1 MRPASFDYVRTGS
14 LEEALGALSEPGAV
28 ALAGGQTLVNLMR
41 QRVVRPRVVVDISRV
56 SGLDEVRLE
65 DGRLVVGALARLGSL
80 AELDL
85 VRAACPALAQAAA
98 AVGDPQVR
106 NRATIAGNL
115 CHPLPVSDIAP
126 VLLAS
131 DGSLLVRSRS
141 GQREVPATEFFAPP
155 LGSGLRPG
163 ELIVEVRFG
172 RLDGASAYERL
183 SRRVAD
189 PAVAAAAAFVRM
201 VDARVE
207 DVAVALGA
215 VHEVPVLVPSMDAI
229 RGGPFHPEAARAALE
244 SFCGRL
250 SPPSSPHAGADY
262 RRRVAVVVALR
273 ALARAAGRRS

>member
-1 MRPASFDYVRTGS
+1 MRPASFEYVRTGS
-14 LEEALGALSEPGAV
+14 LGEALEALAEPGAV

-41 QRVVRPRVVVDISRV
+41 QRVVRPRVVVDLSRL
-56 SGLDEVRLE
+56 SGLNEVRIE
-65 DGRLVVGALARLGSL
+65 GGRLIVGALARLGSL

-85 VRAACPALAQAAA
+85 VRTACPALAQAAA

-115 CHPLPVSDIAP
+115 CHPLPISDIAP

-141 GQREVPATEFFAPP
+141 SQREVPATEFFAPP
-155 LGSGLRPG
+155 LGSGLRSG
-163 ELIVEVRFG
+163 ELIVEVRFA
-172 RLDGASAYERL
+172 RLDSASAYERL

-189 PAVAAAAAFVRM
+189 PAIAGAAAFVRV

-207 DVAVALGA
+207 DVAVALSA
-215 VHEVPVLVPSMDAI
+215 VHEVPILVPQIDAI
-229 RGGPFHPEAARAALE
+229 RGGPFDPNAARAVLE

-250 SPPSSPHAGADY
+250 SPPSNPHAGADY

-273 ALARAAGRRS
+273 ALARAAGHSS